1 MRLELRL
8 FVYLAVVLITPLSGR
23 AQMQEDYNMLT
34 IESDMQTA
42 DDITGVVTATGN
54 VRISYPAHGVVATSR
69 QAQYFNREARVV
81 LSGDVDVVE
90 ESGSLL
96 RAERLTYQI
105 DEEQVVA
112 ESTEDQQVF
121 SQLIIRSKI
130 PALMPFIP

>member
-121 SQLIIRSKI
+121 SQLIISSKI

>member
-1 MRLELRL
+1 MRLAFRL
-8 FVYLAVVLITPLSGR
+8 FVYLAIVLITPLSGR
-23 AQMQEDYNMLT
+23 AQMREDYDILT

-54 VRISYPAHGVVATSR
+54 VRISYPAYGVVATSR
-69 QAQYFNREARVV
+69 QAQYFSREARVV

-90 ESGSLL
+90 ENGSLL

-130 PALMPFIP
+130 PVLMPFIP

>member
-23 AQMQEDYNMLT
+23 AQMHEDHDILT

-90 ESGSLL
+90 ESGSLI

>member
-23 AQMQEDYNMLT
+23 AQMQEDHDILT

-90 ESGSLL
+90 AAMESVFPCGCNQSFTL
-96 RAERLTYQI
+96 RKLNI
-105 DEEQVVA
+105 
-112 ESTEDQQVF
+112 
-121 SQLIIRSKI
+121 
-130 PALMPFIP
+130 

>member
-90 ESGSLL
+90 ESGSLI

>member
-1 MRLELRL
+1 MRLAFRL
-8 FVYLAVVLITPLSGR
+8 FVHLAIVLITPLSGR
-23 AQMQEDYNMLT
+23 AQMREDYDILT

-42 DDITGVVTATGN
+42 DDIIGVVTATGN

-69 QAQYFNREARVV
+69 QAQYFSREARVV

-90 ESGSLL
+90 ENGSLL

-130 PALMPFIP
+130 PVLMPFIP

>member
-90 ESGSLL
+90 ESGSLI

-121 SQLIIRSKI
+121 SQLIISSKI

>member
-1 MRLELRL
+1 
-8 FVYLAVVLITPLSGR
+8 
-23 AQMQEDYNMLT
+23 MQEDHDILT

-42 DDITGVVTATGN
+42 DDIIGVVTATGN

-69 QAQYFNREARVV
+69 QAQYFSREARVV

-90 ESGSLL
+90 ESGSLI

-121 SQLIIRSKI
+121 SQLIISSKI